1 MQFLLKLIFINK
13 PGQSSDTRKGE
24 ISRNNLKS
32 NHMKEETQKKEY
44 TIEDY
49 KKWYHEECNKNLK
62 LEEEI
67 KMLKEV
73 IKVQAIYMANI

>member
-1 MQFLLKLIFINK
+1 M
-13 PGQSSDTRKGE
+13 
-24 ISRNNLKS
+24 
-32 NHMKEETQKKEY
+32 EEEEQKKEY

-67 KMLKEV
+67 KILKEV

>member
-1 MQFLLKLIFINK
+1 M
-13 PGQSSDTRKGE
+13 
-24 ISRNNLKS
+24 
-32 NHMKEETQKKEY
+32 EEEAQKKEY

-49 KKWYHEECNKNLK
+49 KKWYHEECDKNLK

-73 IKVQAIYMANI
+73 IKVQAGYITNN